1 VVDIYEK
8 IDEIGQYVEQAK
20 VVPVLKQK
28 MVDAGY
34 LMKMLEEL
42 YASIPAEIKE
52 AREVLAKQQ
61 DEYERLK
68 KETESLMGRTKSECE
83 KLMTIAQ
90 TESQKLV
97 DKHEVRSMAEEQAR
111 RIQTEVMEG
120 IERMREEAIREIEEM
135 RHGAFEK
142 IQSLEESASQRA
154 REIKIGADQYAEDVL
169 NHIDATVSQIQ
180 SVSKSGRKYFIEHRE
195 KDILERASL
204 N

>member
-1 VVDIYEK
+1 MDIYEK

-20 VVPVLKQK
+20 IVPVLKQK
-28 MVDAGY
+28 MVDASY

-52 AREVLAKQQ
+52 AREVLAKQN
-61 DEYERLK
+61 DEYEK
-68 KETESLMGRTKSECE
+68 IQKESETLLAKTKAECE

-90 TESQKLV
+90 TESQRLV
-97 DKHEVRSMAEEQAR
+97 DRHEVRSMAEDQAR
-111 RIQTEVMEG
+111 RIQTEVMEE
-120 IERMREEAIREIEEM
+120 IEMMRQQAIQEIEEM
-135 RHGAFEK
+135 RKLAFDK
-142 IQSLEESASQRA
+142 IQSLEESALHKA

-195 KDILERASL
+195 RDIIERATM

>member
-1 VVDIYEK
+1 VDIYEK

-20 VVPVLKQK
+20 IVPVLKQK
-28 MVDAGY
+28 MVDASY

-52 AREVLAKQQ
+52 AREVLAKQN
-61 DEYERLK
+61 DEYEK
-68 KETESLMGRTKSECE
+68 IQKESETLLAKTKAECE

-90 TESQKLV
+90 TESQRLV
-97 DKHEVRSMAEEQAR
+97 DRHEVRSMAEDQAR
-111 RIQTEVMEG
+111 RIQTEVMEE
-120 IERMREEAIREIEEM
+120 IEMMRQQAIQEIEEM
-135 RHGAFEK
+135 RKLAFDK
-142 IQSLEESASQRA
+142 IQSLEESALHKA

-195 KDILERASL
+195 RDIIERATM

>member
-1 VVDIYEK
+1 VDIYEK

-20 VVPVLKQK
+20 IVPVLKQK
-28 MVDAGY
+28 MVDASY

-52 AREVLAKQQ
+52 AREVLAKQN
-61 DEYERLK
+61 DEYEK
-68 KETESLMGRTKSECE
+68 IQIESQTLLAKTKAECE

-90 TESQKLV
+90 TESQRLV
-97 DKHEVRSMAEEQAR
+97 DKHEVRSMAEDQAR
-111 RIQTEVMEG
+111 RIQTEVMEE
-120 IERMREEAIREIEEM
+120 IEMMRQQAIQEIEEM
-135 RHGAFEK
+135 RKLAFDK
-142 IQSLEESASQRA
+142 IQSLEESALHNA

-195 KDILERASL
+195 RDIIERATM

>member
-1 VVDIYEK
+1 MDIYEK

-20 VVPVLKQK
+20 IVPVLKQK
-28 MVDAGY
+28 MVDASY

-52 AREVLAKQQ
+52 AREVLAKQN
-61 DEYERLK
+61 DEYEKIK
-68 KETESLMGRTKSECE
+68 KESETLLVKTKTECE
-83 KLMTIAQ
+83 KLLTMAQ
-90 TESQKLV
+90 VESQRLV
-97 DKHEVRSMAEEQAR
+97 DNHEVRSMAEDQAR
-111 RIQTEVMEG
+111 RIQAEVMEE
-120 IERMREEAIREIEEM
+120 IELMRQHAIQEIEEM
-135 RHGAFEK
+135 RKHAFDK
-142 IQSLEESASQRA
+142 IQSLEESALHKA

-195 KDILERASL
+195 KDILERATM

>member
-1 VVDIYEK
+1 MDIYEK

-20 VVPVLKQK
+20 IVPVLKQK
-28 MVDAGY
+28 MVDASY

-52 AREVLAKQQ
+52 AREVLAKQN
-61 DEYERLK
+61 DEYEK
-68 KETESLMGRTKSECE
+68 IQKESQTLLAKTTAECE

-90 TESQKLV
+90 TESQRLV
-97 DKHEVRSMAEEQAR
+97 DKHEVRSMAEDQAR
-111 RIQTEVMEG
+111 RIQTEVMEE
-120 IERMREEAIREIEEM
+120 IEMMRQQAIQEIEEM
-135 RHGAFEK
+135 RKLAFDK
-142 IQSLEESASQRA
+142 IQSLEESALHKA

-195 KDILERASL
+195 RDIIERATM

>member
-1 VVDIYEK
+1 VDIYEK

-20 VVPVLKQK
+20 IVPVLKQK
-28 MVDAGY
+28 MVDASY

-52 AREVLAKQQ
+52 AREVLAKQN
-61 DEYERLK
+61 DEYEK
-68 KETESLMGRTKSECE
+68 IQIESQTLLAKTKAECE

-90 TESQKLV
+90 TESQRLV
-97 DKHEVRSMAEEQAR
+97 DKHEVRSMAEDQAR
-111 RIQTEVMEG
+111 RIQTEVMEE
-120 IERMREEAIREIEEM
+120 IEMMRQQAIQEIEEM
-135 RHGAFEK
+135 RKLAFDK
-142 IQSLEESASQRA
+142 IQSLEESALHKA

-195 KDILERASL
+195 RDIIERATM

>member
-1 VVDIYEK
+1 VDIYEK

-20 VVPVLKQK
+20 IVPVLKQK
-28 MVDAGY
+28 MVDASY

-52 AREVLAKQQ
+52 AREVLAKQN
-61 DEYERLK
+61 DEYEK
-68 KETESLMGRTKSECE
+68 IQKESETLLAKTKAECE

-90 TESQKLV
+90 TESQRLV
-97 DKHEVRSMAEEQAR
+97 DKHEVRSMAEDQAR
-111 RIQTEVMEG
+111 RIQTEVMEE
-120 IERMREEAIREIEEM
+120 IEMMRQQAIQEIEEM
-135 RHGAFEK
+135 RKLAFDK
-142 IQSLEESASQRA
+142 IQSLEESALHKA

-195 KDILERASL
+195 RDIIERATM

>member
-1 VVDIYEK
+1 VDIYEK

-20 VVPVLKQK
+20 IVPVLKQK
-28 MVDAGY
+28 MVDASY

-52 AREVLAKQQ
+52 AREVLAKQN
-61 DEYERLK
+61 DEYEKIK
-68 KETESLMGRTKSECE
+68 KESETLLVKTKTECE
-83 KLMTIAQ
+83 KLLTMAQ
-90 TESQKLV
+90 VESQRLV
-97 DKHEVRSMAEEQAR
+97 DNHEVRSMAEDQAR
-111 RIQTEVMEG
+111 RIQAEVMEE
-120 IERMREEAIREIEEM
+120 IELMRQHAIQEIEEM
-135 RHGAFEK
+135 RKHAFDK
-142 IQSLEESASQRA
+142 IQSLEESALHKA

-195 KDILERASL
+195 KDILERATM

>member
-1 VVDIYEK
+1 VDIYEK

-20 VVPVLKQK
+20 IVPVLKQK
-28 MVDAGY
+28 MVDASY

-61 DEYERLK
+61 DEYEKIK
-68 KETESLMGRTKSECE
+68 KESETLLAKTTAECE

-90 TESQKLV
+90 TESQRLV
-97 DKHEVRSMAEEQAR
+97 DKHEVRSMAEDQAR
-111 RIQTEVMEG
+111 RIQTEVMEE
-120 IERMREEAIREIEEM
+120 IEMMRQQAIQEIEEM
-135 RHGAFEK
+135 RKLAFDK
-142 IQSLEESASQRA
+142 IQSLEESALHKA

-195 KDILERASL
+195 RDIIERATM

>member
-1 VVDIYEK
+1 MDIYEK

-20 VVPVLKQK
+20 IVPVLKQK
-28 MVDAGY
+28 MVDASY

-52 AREVLAKQQ
+52 AREVLAKQN
-61 DEYERLK
+61 DEYEK
-68 KETESLMGRTKSECE
+68 IQIESQTLLAKTKAECE

-90 TESQKLV
+90 TESQRLV
-97 DKHEVRSMAEEQAR
+97 DKHEVRSMAEDQAR
-111 RIQTEVMEG
+111 RIQTEVMEE
-120 IERMREEAIREIEEM
+120 IEMMRQQAIQEIEEM
-135 RHGAFEK
+135 RKLAFDK
-142 IQSLEESASQRA
+142 IQSLEESALHKA

-195 KDILERASL
+195 RDIIERATM

>member
-1 VVDIYEK
+1 MDIYEK

-20 VVPVLKQK
+20 IVPVLKQK
-28 MVDAGY
+28 MVDASY

-52 AREVLAKQQ
+52 AREVLAKQN
-61 DEYERLK
+61 DEYEK
-68 KETESLMGRTKSECE
+68 IQKESETLLAKTKAECE

-90 TESQKLV
+90 TESQRLV
-97 DKHEVRSMAEEQAR
+97 DKHEVRSMAEDQAR
-111 RIQTEVMEG
+111 RIQTEVMEE
-120 IERMREEAIREIEEM
+120 IEMMRQQAIQEIEEM
-135 RHGAFEK
+135 RKLAFDK
-142 IQSLEESASQRA
+142 IQSLEESALHKA

-195 KDILERASL
+195 RDIIERATM